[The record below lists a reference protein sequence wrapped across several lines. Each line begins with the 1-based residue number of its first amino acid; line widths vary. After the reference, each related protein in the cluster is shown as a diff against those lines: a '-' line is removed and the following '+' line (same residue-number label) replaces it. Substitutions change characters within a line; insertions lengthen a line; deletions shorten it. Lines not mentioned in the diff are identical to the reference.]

1 MRIPFGRRKD
11 ITAPAPA
18 REAGAASEGLLQE
31 DTREATETA
40 DSPDATSD
48 VTRPEPAPRPRTK
61 PVDTA
66 SEQQR
71 RFGRKGAGTPSAPA
85 SPRAGKGAKAAGANG
100 TATKAAR
107 AARPRRPNRVALLV
121 SAWWDR
127 LISAVYS
134 GSLSNETEQYAAHNT
149 AQDYLWNSVGLGA
162 WGVVFP
168 ILSIVTTQLMSV
180 DAAGRFSMAFVTG
193 TLLLFIA
200 NYGVRTFQVS
210 DIDETHSFAD
220 YQVNRAITCAAMLG
234 VGYLYCLWRGYD
246 GQMMTLSLGMLV
258 YRAVDGLA
266 DVYEGRLQQVD
277 KLYLAGISQAIRSGA
292 VIVAYAVLIFLTRDL
307 GIAGIAMAVGAIAS
321 FVLLTLPL
329 TYFETPHGKRM
340 SVKGVRDLF
349 VQCFPLFVALFLY
362 NLIDNMPKFSMEGV
376 LPYAD
381 QLYFN
386 ALFSPAHIII
396 MVIGFIYKPQLTRLA
411 EIWANPKLRLR
422 FDLIVLAVL
431 AIIVALTLGVAAFMG
446 TAGIPLMSFLYG
458 VDFEQFR
465 GLCYVMIATGGVC
478 AAIDFLYQ
486 IITVLRRQKA
496 VTRVYLLTLGFS
508 LFVPP
513 LLIGFT
519 GLTGAVLGYLIVMCI
534 LLVLLVT
541 EYLSI
546 HAELSE
552 SLGELRSGRFG
563 KE

>member
-329 TYFETPHGKRM
+329 T
-340 SVKGVRDLF
+340 
-349 VQCFPLFVALFLY
+349 
-362 NLIDNMPKFSMEGV
+362 
-376 LPYAD
+376 
-381 QLYFN
+381 
-386 ALFSPAHIII
+386 
-396 MVIGFIYKPQLTRLA
+396 
-411 EIWANPKLRLR
+411 
-422 FDLIVLAVL
+422 
-431 AIIVALTLGVAAFMG
+431 
-446 TAGIPLMSFLYG
+446 
-458 VDFEQFR
+458 
-465 GLCYVMIATGGVC
+465 
-478 AAIDFLYQ
+478 
-486 IITVLRRQKA
+486 
-496 VTRVYLLTLGFS
+496 
-508 LFVPP
+508 
-513 LLIGFT
+513 
-519 GLTGAVLGYLIVMCI
+519 
-534 LLVLLVT
+534 
-541 EYLSI
+541 
-546 HAELSE
+546 
-552 SLGELRSGRFG
+552 
-563 KE
+563 